1 MSSLAQSG
9 QPHHIVKY
17 SGRLNQENRREP
29 LQPPTSSLPPVA
41 LRGGNEYNDAPL
53 QSSEDMRR
61 RMLKRSRTDLSA
73 YGSEQSIVPYR
84 DIEVELV
91 DNETSAYMQ
100 SSLETPLPTAHR
112 LSETYKLPSGIG
124 KDVPPQDF
132 SPLPRATY
140 SRRKMG
146 ENRAP
151 TDQAINRWSSLRG
164 INSKHSKKNDEER
177 LARTSSGNL
186 KENASGDISNSSN
199 KKGKSSALSTVYSQR
214 ASKEAKSRSGTRRSH
229 RQAKHSASSRSSSP
243 GSRVQPLS
251 SPFTSRP
258 SSAASSPRSAT
269 DHISSNAVTAN
280 IVGGNVRPVK
290 SKSGQFKVPF
300 LPNTRSNQ
308 YGVHSTATSPAHST
322 ICAHSPTHDV
332 QDHVNNVVK
341 ARRPSAP
348 SATRPSSEHIFSAFP
363 YAAQEPEDDSITL
376 ANRGILGLTFDRP
389 PSQLDYTHVYWDS
402 EGQYLGGCD
411 LDGVDEDL
419 FSESLSTLLIP
430 NQPSWPEPNAS
441 SSEFSMFWSEVR
453 GMSTPFDR
461 SKHADDRENCDFP
474 YHDDDDEQGEGI
486 LSGIFPFASAPGA
499 RTPEL
504 QQTQPSAHSVTR
516 PYLRS
521 CFSDTVVNGGP
532 ENVEE
537 SPTKEFVSPRSGR
550 TYYCSPK
557 LKEKRGHS
565 TSDGWREGKGLISGE
580 GGSELSWQSDSL
592 ISPPTA
598 IVKKFQQGQVYAR
611 SPLNHKDTKDKG
623 GHDRND
629 TEDDDG
635 TMDMELDACL
645 TAPTINKPSKH
656 TSIRIDGARSLDDIF
671 GSVNISIEEGS
682 LDLDKTIMDG
692 HEPSGVHVIGTDD
705 DATRQSNGQLSAPV
719 QPVKSVA
726 SSATMKGRNRRGTIK
741 ASDFPQPPTA
751 GAEND
756 GTNAMSRRTRS
767 GTITARNL
775 GLGHNTGSLGSSN
788 TSAPRVGVEARRTR
802 SGTIIAPPATKP
814 INHRIS
820 NAKDGTNIDSRS
832 NAQGRN
838 PAGNR
843 ISSSSSAVN
852 VELSQRTEMNAH
864 SPNSTATVSSPDP
877 INLLGPPINIQNEV
891 WQVAPRVFSPEN
903 RRSSVAKTS
912 LRPCVS
918 DAPRLR
924 VMQPLKGGPR
934 GGARGMGPFAMML
947 STMKRVDENERSS
960 DDELLLKGKASA
972 TRK

>member
-1 MSSLAQSG
+1 
-9 QPHHIVKY
+9 
-17 SGRLNQENRREP
+17 
-29 LQPPTSSLPPVA
+29 
-41 LRGGNEYNDAPL
+41 
-53 QSSEDMRR
+53 
-61 RMLKRSRTDLSA
+61 
-73 YGSEQSIVPYR
+73 
-84 DIEVELV
+84 
-91 DNETSAYMQ
+91 MQ

-124 KDVPPQDF
+124 KDVPPEDF

-146 ENRAP
+146 ENRAL
-151 TDQAINRWSSLRG
+151 TDQAINRRSSLRG
-164 INSKHSKKNDEER
+164 INSKHPKKSDNEER

-186 KENASGDISNSSN
+186 KENASGDISTSSN
-199 KKGKSSALSTVYSQR
+199 KKGKSSSLSSIYSQR
-214 ASKEAKSRSGTRRSH
+214 APKEAKSRSGTRRSY

-258 SSAASSPRSAT
+258 SSAASSPKSVT
-269 DHISSNAVTAN
+269 EHTSPNAVTMN
-280 IVGGNVRPVK
+280 IVRGNVRPVK

-322 ICAHSPTHDV
+322 ICAHSPIHDI

-389 PSQLDYTHVYWDS
+389 PSQLDYTHVYCDS

-430 NQPSWPEPNAS
+430 YQPCWPEPNAS

-453 GMSTPFDR
+453 GISTPFDR
-461 SKHADDRENCDFP
+461 SKQADDRENCDFP
-474 YHDDDDEQGEGI
+474 SHDDDDEQAEGI
-486 LSGIFPFASAPGA
+486 LSAIFPLASAPGA

-504 QQTQPSAHSVTR
+504 QQIQPSVHSVTR

-532 ENVEE
+532 ENMEE
-537 SPTKEFVSPRSGR
+537 SPAKGFVSPRSGR

-598 IVKKFQQGQVYAR
+598 IVKKFQQGRVYTR
-611 SPLNHKDTKDKG
+611 SPLNHKDTKDKD

-645 TAPTINKPSKH
+645 TAPIIGKPSKH
-656 TSIRIDGARSLDDIF
+656 TGIRIDSARSLDDIF

-682 LDLDKTIMDG
+682 VDLGKWVQEPQCRSDWKFEDKTITNG
-692 HEPSGVHVIGTDD
+692 HEPSGARVIGTND
-705 DATRQSNGQLSAPV
+705 DATRQSDGQLSAPV
-719 QPVKSVA
+719 QYVNLVA
-726 SSATMKGRNRRGTIK
+726 PSATMKGRNRRGTIK
-741 ASDFPQPPTA
+741 ASDFPQPPTTGA

-756 GTNAMSRRTRS
+756 GANAMTRRTRS

-775 GLGHNTGSLGSSN
+775 GLGHSTGSLGSSN
-788 TSAPRVGVEARRTR
+788 TSAPRVSVEARRTR
-802 SGTIIAPPATKP
+802 SGTIIGPPATKP
-814 INHRIS
+814 INHRTS
-820 NAKDGTNIDSRS
+820 NAKDGTNMDPRS

-843 ISSSSSAVN
+843 ISSSSSAVH

-864 SPNSTATVSSPDP
+864 SPNSTAIVSSPDP

-903 RRSSVAKTS
+903 RRSS
-912 LRPCVS
+912 LGPCVS

-947 STMKRVDENERSS
+947 STMKCVDEGETSS

>member
-1 MSSLAQSG
+1 MSSLAHSG
-9 QPHHIVKY
+9 HPHHIVKY
-17 SGRLNQENRREP
+17 SSRRNQENRRES
-29 LQPPTSSLPPVA
+29 LQPPTSPLPPVA
-41 LRGGNEYNDAPL
+41 LRGGNEHNDAPL

-73 YGSEQSIVPYR
+73 SYGSEQSMAPYH

-124 KDVPPQDF
+124 KDVPPEDF

-151 TDQAINRWSSLRG
+151 TDQAINRRPSLRG
-164 INSKHSKKNDEER
+164 INSKHSKKNDNEER

-186 KENASGDISNSSN
+186 KENASGDISTSSN
-199 KKGKSSALSTVYSQR
+199 KKGKSSAFSTIYSQR
-214 ASKEAKSRSGTRRSH
+214 APKEAKSRSGTRRSH

-258 SSAASSPRSAT
+258 SSAASSPKSAT
-269 DHISSNAVTAN
+269 EHISPNAVAMN

-290 SKSGQFKVPF
+290 SKSGQFKVPL

-322 ICAHSPTHDV
+322 ICAHSPIHDI

-389 PSQLDYTHVYWDS
+389 PSQLDYTHVYCDS

-419 FSESLSTLLIP
+419 FK
-430 NQPSWPEPNAS
+430 PNAS

-453 GMSTPFDR
+453 GISTPFDR
-461 SKHADDRENCDFP
+461 SKQADDRENCDFP
-474 YHDDDDEQGEGI
+474 FHDDDDEQAEGI
-486 LSGIFPFASAPGA
+486 LSAIFPLASAPGA

-504 QQTQPSAHSVTR
+504 QQIQPSVHSVTR
-516 PYLRS
+516 PHLRS

-532 ENVEE
+532 ENMEE
-537 SPTKEFVSPRSGR
+537 SPAQEFVSPRSGR

-565 TSDGWREGKGLISGE
+565 TSDGWRELISGE

-598 IVKKFQQGQVYAR
+598 IVKKFQQGQVYTR
-611 SPLNHKDTKDKG
+611 SPLNHKDKKNKDE
-623 GHDRND
+623 HDRND
-629 TEDDDG
+629 TEDDDV

-645 TAPTINKPSKH
+645 TAPIIGKPSKH
-656 TSIRIDGARSLDDIF
+656 TSIRIDSARSLDDIF

-682 LDLDKTIMDG
+682 VDLDTTITDG
-692 HEPSGVHVIGTDD
+692 HEPSGIRVIGTND
-705 DATRQSNGQLSAPV
+705 DATRQLNGQLSAPV
-719 QPVKSVA
+719 QHVNLVA
-726 SSATMKGRNRRGTIK
+726 PLATMKGRNRRGTIK
-741 ASDFPQPPTA
+741 ASDFPTTGA

-756 GTNAMSRRTRS
+756 GANAMTKRTRS

-775 GLGHNTGSLGSSN
+775 GLGHSTGSLGSSN
-788 TSAPRVGVEARRTR
+788 ISAPRVGVEARRTR
-802 SGTIIAPPATKP
+802 SGTIIGPPATKP
-814 INHRIS
+814 INYRTS
-820 NAKDGTNIDSRS
+820 NAKDGTNMDPRS

-843 ISSSSSAVN
+843 ISSSSSAVH
-852 VELSQRTEMNAH
+852 VELSQRTEMNGH
-864 SPNSTATVSSPDP
+864 SPNSTAIVSSPDP

-947 STMKRVDENERSS
+947 STMKCVDEGETSS
-960 DDELLLKGKASA
+960 DDELLLKGKAST